1 MLINILE
8 NITNKDF
15 LLFIL
20 IVFLI
25 VSSML
30 MVYLVYSQNRQ
41 LTKEL
46 IKDKKD
52 NNKEIQ
58 ELKELSKTLEN
69 LPKNNN
75 VELTDYEAEQEEK
88 AIISY
93 DELLN
98 TRNNVSINYLDSKVE
113 DDILVKQIDLDN
125 TGKIEL
131 DPIKQE
137 LNTKVT
143 LVSYEHEEEFLK
155 ALKNLQYLLNE

>member
-20 IVFLI
+20 IIFLI
-25 VSSML
+25 FSSML
-30 MVYLVYSQNRQ
+30 MVYLVYSQNKQ

-69 LPKNNN
+69 LPKNDNI
-75 VELTDYEAEQEEK
+75 ELTDYEMEQEEK

-113 DDILVKQIDLDN
+113 DDVLVKQVDLEN

>member
-20 IVFLI
+20 IIFLI
-25 VSSML
+25 FSSML
-30 MVYLVYSQNRQ
+30 MVYLVYSQNKQ

-58 ELKELSKTLEN
+58 ELKELSKSLEN
-69 LPKNNN
+69 LPKNDNI
-75 VELTDYEAEQEEK
+75 ELTDYEMEQEEK

-113 DDILVKQIDLDN
+113 DDVLVKQVDLEN